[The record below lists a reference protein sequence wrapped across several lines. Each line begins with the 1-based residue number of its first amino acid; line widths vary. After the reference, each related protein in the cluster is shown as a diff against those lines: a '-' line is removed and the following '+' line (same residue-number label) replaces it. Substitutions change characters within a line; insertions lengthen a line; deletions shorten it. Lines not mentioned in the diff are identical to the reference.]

1 MRQKCECDVH
11 VVDRKFDYFSIM
23 CYTVSDMAKT
33 TTPKKSIKSA
43 AKAKQPV
50 KTKKTA
56 AKPAK
61 AAAKPAV
68 KSTAKPA
75 AKSTA
80 KSGAKNASKSS
91 AKSGTKSTVKSAE
104 KKASKTSSVKSK
116 KPVQTKASA
125 KNASKTVPAKSASTS
140 SKTAAKKSA
149 GTAAPKTEA
158 AKPVPKK
165 SKSSRFRIN
174 QKIVY
179 PSQGV
184 GKITDINEQ
193 IFREQTMLYYNIYI
207 EASDMVVMVPVERA
221 EELGIRAIVS
231 AAEAETALNLLSD
244 DFEPITS
251 DWKLRYQ
258 MNLDL
263 LKKGSINDI
272 ATIVRCLYNRS
283 KVKELPILERKLY
296 DSARKLLEDEIS
308 FATGKSLKEVETL
321 IHIKLEPPG
330 AAPKVKHVINIDDD
344 EDDNLM
350 DDMNTNSNDSD
361 DGDASDDDSS
371 YDDDSF

>member
-1 MRQKCECDVH
+1 
-11 VVDRKFDYFSIM
+11 
-23 CYTVSDMAKT
+23 MAKIT
-33 TTPKKSIKSA
+33 TSKKSIKPA
-43 AKAKQPV
+43 AKAKPPV

-56 AKPAK
+56 VKPAK
-61 AAAKPAV
+61 SA
-68 KSTAKPA
+68 AKPA
-75 AKSTA
+75 AKTA
-80 KSGAKNASKSS
+80 AKPR
-91 AKSGTKSTVKSAE
+91 VKTPA
-104 KKASKTSSVKSK
+104 
-116 KPVQTKASA
+116 KASA
-125 KNASKTVPAKSASTS
+125 KAGAKTPAKSAPTKSIKAAIEKIKKPAQAKAAGKHA
-140 SKTAAKKSA
+140 SKTAAAKSTSAARSKTGVAKSA
-149 GTAAPKTEA
+149 
-158 AKPVPKK
+158 PKK
-165 SKSSRFRIN
+165 SKASRFRIN

-184 GKITDINEQ
+184 GKITAINEQ
-193 IFREQTMLYYNIYI
+193 LFNGQMVPYYNIYI
-207 EASDMVVMVPVERA
+207 EASDMTVMARVEYA

-231 AAEAETALNLLSD
+231 ASEAEKALNLLSD

-330 AAPKVKHVINIDDD
+330 SAPKVKHVINIDDD

-350 DDMNTNSNDSD
+350 DDMNASSNESD
-361 DGDASDDDSS
+361 DGDASDEDSS

>member
-1 MRQKCECDVH
+1 MVKTTSAKKSAKSEAKSKISTKAKKAVE
-11 VVDRKFDYFSIM
+11 KA
-23 CYTVSDMAKT
+23 AKT
-33 TTPKKSIKSA
+33 ASKTGAKICVKSA
-43 AKAKQPV
+43 
-50 KTKKTA
+50 T
-56 AKPAK
+56 
-61 AAAKPAV
+61 
-68 KSTAKPA
+68 KPA

-80 KSGAKNASKSS
+80 KTAVKKSI
-91 AKSGTKSTVKSAE
+91 KTSAE
-104 KKASKTSSVKSK
+104 KAKAPVK
-116 KPVQTKASA
+116 TKATA
-125 KNASKTVPAKSASTS
+125 KPAA
-140 SKTAAKKSA
+140 SKTAAKSASKIAGEKS
-149 GTAAPKTEA
+149 AAPKNA
-158 AKPVPKK
+158 ALKTGAKTGVKSDP
-165 SKSSRFRIN
+165 SKSASEKATTKKAKASRFRVN

-184 GKITDINEQ
+184 GKITAINEQ
-193 IFREQTMLYYNIYI
+193 LFNGEMVPYYNIYI
-207 EASDMVVMVPVERA
+207 EASDMTVMARVEYA

-231 AAEAETALNLLSD
+231 ASEAEKALNLLSD

-330 AAPKVKHVINIDDD
+330 SAPKVKHVINIDDD

-350 DDMNTNSNDSD
+350 DDMNTGTNGSD
-361 DGDASDDDSS
+361 DGDSSGDDDSS